1 MLLKKDA
8 KVQALK
14 LNQLELE
21 KQKVMLEKE
30 SEVTTAVKNED
41 LA

>member
-30 SEVTTAVKNED
+30 SEVATAVKNED